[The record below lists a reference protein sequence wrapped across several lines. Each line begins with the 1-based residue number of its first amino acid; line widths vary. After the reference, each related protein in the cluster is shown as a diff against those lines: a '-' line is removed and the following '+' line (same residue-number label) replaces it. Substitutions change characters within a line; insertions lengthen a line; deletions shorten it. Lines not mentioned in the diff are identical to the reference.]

1 MDFDPF
7 ESLRDLDA
15 TKQNNTEETPSD
27 PFSWTEPSLGEA
39 DEMKVAEVNESEIVN
54 ESLDFDKNIANDGQA
69 ETSVISQ
76 PSEFPGILTGTDS
89 ARDNAQSPPQS
100 SQMKVKQVAVIN
112 DDTVSHTKKP

>member
-39 DEMKVAEVNESEIVN
+39 DEIKVAESEIVN

-89 ARDNAQSPPQS
+89 ARDNVQSPSQS
-100 SQMKVKQVAVIN
+100 TQMKVRQVAVIN

>member
-27 PFSWTEPSLGEA
+27 PFSWTEPTLGEA

-76 PSEFPGILTGTDS
+76 PSEFPGILTRTDS
-89 ARDNAQSPPQS
+89 ARDNAQSPSQS
-100 SQMKVKQVAVIN
+100 CQMKVKQVAVIN
-112 DDTVSHTKKP
+112 NDTVSHTKKP